1 VNPSE
6 RLLKQFRDLVTVRL
20 ERINRSLMELESG
33 GNLEAGQRV
42 LRELHGLKGE
52 ARMMG
57 FDEINTL
64 VHQMEELVRSVE
76 PHRYR
81 LSGESTDALLA
92 TADTVLALSGA
103 LQAGEPPLAVETLVA
118 TLQQR
123 VVAEA
128 ARPPMDEKVER
139 APPHAAHLLVAAR
152 TEPPGAPVVPAHWGG
167 ASRLDASP
175 GAPSAPAAAQF
186 LTGALRPESGAPSSS
201 RLVDA
206 SGVPGAPSG
215 SRLVDP
221 SASPGAPSGSRLMEP
236 SASPGVPLGS
246 RLVDPGVSLG
256 ALSGSRLVEP
266 GAAPGAPSGSRLVEP
281 GASPGVLLGSR
292 YVDASSMSGAPTV
305 SRLADSSAAPGTSAG
320 SRLVDFS
327 AVPSAQPSSSLV
339 DPSAVQGTQP
349 GSRLVDPSAV
359 PGVQSGSRLVDPSA
373 VQGAQSGSRLVDT
386 SAMPGVSP
394 GSRLV
399 DSSAAQGSPM
409 GSRYYVDPSA
419 LSGTPPSPRYV
430 DPTGTPGTPP
440 NPRFVD
446 PNVTT
451 GVPPGSRFVDSSA
464 APGAPTGSRLVDS
477 GVAQGPLPGTRMV
490 DSGPRSRPSSG
501 PGQKAGAGV
510 GRSGDVRVDTSVR
523 IGVASL
529 DMLTSAVTNL
539 GQVARRRELA
549 NARRLELVRE
559 LSELARAAEDL
570 GPAGLALA
578 ERLGRAKEL
587 AATLHR
593 EAKLLAN
600 AELRDLGQVSEEV
613 QGLRMLPL
621 SVLFEPYPRMVRDLA
636 RELGKEVELVVDGE
650 DTRADRAVVEAL
662 REPLMHLVRNALD
675 HGLETRVDR
684 VAAGKHPRGC
694 LTLRAAREGSRIVLR
709 VEDDGAGMDPGL
721 LRRVAV
727 RRGILDET
735 AANALSDAAA
745 RDLVFLPGFTSR
757 EVVTDLS
764 GRGVGLDAVRT
775 SLQALGGDV
784 GVESAP
790 GWGTIFTLRVPVSLT
805 VAPLLFVQVDQE
817 TLALSAVH
825 VSRALKVDASD
836 ISELAGRPTL
846 RMEGRVL
853 PFASLASLL
862 GLGPERPAK
871 EGELVLVVKG
881 QGLEAALAVDR
892 VLEERVQAILP
903 LKGILAR
910 FTHLT
915 GATSLADGRL
925 AMVLSAAALAAGV
938 HGTAPLRLARPSPRA
953 PEPRRRRILV
963 VDDSPLTREL
973 VANLLEAVGY
983 DTSRAADGPSAL
995 ELLSQEDVPVELVVT
1010 DLEMPE
1016 MDGVELTR
1024 RLKTDPARGGLPV
1037 VILTTRGGEAD
1048 RARGLAAGADG
1059 YITKGDL
1066 VRQDLVDVVG
1076 RLLG

>member
-1 VNPSE
+1 MNPSE

-57 FDEINTL
+57 FGEINTL
-64 VHQMEELVRSVE
+64 AHEMEELVRCAE
-76 PHRYR
+76 PQRYR
-81 LSGESTDALLA
+81 LSSESTDALLA

-103 LQAGEPPLAVETLVA
+103 LQAGEPLLAVETLVA

-123 VVAEA
+123 VIVES
-128 ARPPMDEKVER
+128 ARPVEGGR
-139 APPHAAHLLVAAR
+139 ASKPEGASHLIVADR
-152 TEPPGAPVVPAHWGG
+152 REPSGAVVVPAHWGT
-167 ASRLDASP
+167 P
-175 GAPSAPAAAQF
+175 APRPDAPA
-186 LTGALRPESGAPSSS
+186 G
-201 RLVDA
+201 
-206 SGVPGAPSG
+206 
-215 SRLVDP
+215 
-221 SASPGAPSGSRLMEP
+221 
-236 SASPGVPLGS
+236 
-246 RLVDPGVSLG
+246 
-256 ALSGSRLVEP
+256 
-266 GAAPGAPSGSRLVEP
+266 GAAPGAAASQFLATALRTEASGNPAGTHGESSTA
-281 GASPGVLLGSR
+281 GGV
-292 YVDASSMSGAPTV
+292 
-305 SRLADSSAAPGTSAG
+305 
-320 SRLVDFS
+320 
-327 AVPSAQPSSSLV
+327 
-339 DPSAVQGTQP
+339 P
-349 GSRLVDPSAV
+349 GSHGLHSGGSGHSHLVAPV
-359 PGVQSGSRLVDPSA
+359 TG
-373 VQGAQSGSRLVDT
+373 
-386 SAMPGVSP
+386 SP
-394 GSRLV
+394 GSAHLV
-399 DSSAAQGSPM
+399 APVTGSP
-409 GSRYYVDPSA
+409 GSAHLVAPVTGGLGSA
-419 LSGTPPSPRYV
+419 HLVAPV
-430 DPTGTPGTPP
+430 TGG
-440 NPRFVD
+440 
-446 PNVTT
+446 
-451 GVPPGSRFVDSSA
+451 PGSAHLVAPALGSTGAHLGGAAGGSGSAHLVGPATGASSNPA
-464 APGAPTGSRLVDS
+464 VS
-477 GVAQGPLPGTRMV
+477 PGTRMV
-490 DSGPRSRPSSG
+490 DTARSRPPASSKHG
-501 PGQKAGAGV
+501 TATV
-510 GRSGDVRVDTSVR
+510 RTGDVRMDTAVR

-549 NARRLELVRE
+549 TARRLELVRE

-570 GPAGLALA
+570 GPAGIALA

-600 AELRDLGQVSEEV
+600 AELRDLDQVSEEI

-650 DTRADRAVVEAL
+650 DTRADRSVVEAL

-684 VAAGKHPRGC
+684 VASGKHPRGC
-694 LTLRAAREGSRIVLR
+694 LTLRAAREGSRIILR
-709 VEDDGAGMDPGL
+709 VEDDGAGMDPAL

-727 RRGILDET
+727 RRGVLDEP

-745 RDLVFLPGFTSR
+745 RELVFLPGFTSR
-757 EVVTDLS
+757 DVVTDLS

-805 VAPLLFVQVDQE
+805 VAPLLFVQVFDE

-825 VSRALKVDASD
+825 VSRALKVDAS
-836 ISELAGRPTL
+836 EVGEVAGRPIL

-862 GLGPERPAK
+862 GLATERPAR

-881 QGLEAALAVDR
+881 QGMEAALAVDR

-910 FTHLT
+910 YTHLT

-925 AMVLSAAALAAGV
+925 AMVLSAAALAAAV
-938 HGTAPLRLARPSPRA
+938 HGTAPLKLARPPVRA
-953 PEPRRRRILV
+953 PAPRRRRILV

-983 DTSRAADGPSAL
+983 DTLRAADGPSAL
-995 ELLSQEDVPVELVVT
+995 EQLGQEGPPVELVVT

-1024 RLKTDPARGGLPV
+1024 RLKADPARRGLPV

-1076 RLLG
+1076 RLLA

>member
-1 VNPSE
+1 MNPSE

-20 ERINRSLMELESG
+20 ERINRALMELESG

-57 FDEINTL
+57 FGEINTL
-64 VHQMEELVRSVE
+64 AHEMEELVRCAE
-76 PHRYR
+76 PQRYR
-81 LSGESTDALLA
+81 LSSESTDALLA

-103 LQAGEPPLAVETLVA
+103 LQAGEPLLAVETLVA
-118 TLQQR
+118 TLRQQVLVESAR
-123 VVAEA
+123 PAGA
-128 ARPPMDEKVER
+128 ARPEEGGRPAKGEG
-139 APPHAAHLLVAAR
+139 ASPLLVAER
-152 TEPPGAPVVPAHWGG
+152 REPSAAVVVPAHWG
-167 ASRLDASP
+167 
-175 GAPSAPAAAQF
+175 APPAAASQ
-186 LTGALRPESGAPSSS
+186 LLAAALRSEPAGSATGPHGEAPVSGS
-201 RLVDA
+201 
-206 SGVPGAPSG
+206 PSG
-215 SRLVDP
+215 TGQPVHPSHGAGPGGSAPGSHGPHPGGSGHSHLV
-221 SASPGAPSGSRLMEP
+221 A
-236 SASPGVPLGS
+236 
-246 RLVDPGVSLG
+246 
-256 ALSGSRLVEP
+256 
-266 GAAPGAPSGSRLVEP
+266 AAPVGTGTHPGSAA
-281 GASPGVLLGSR
+281 GSPTN
-292 YVDASSMSGAPTV
+292 PTV
-305 SRLADSSAAPGTSAG
+305 SPAA
-320 SRLVDFS
+320 
-327 AVPSAQPSSSLV
+327 
-339 DPSAVQGTQP
+339 
-349 GSRLVDPSAV
+349 
-359 PGVQSGSRLVDPSA
+359 
-373 VQGAQSGSRLVDT
+373 
-386 SAMPGVSP
+386 
-394 GSRLV
+394 
-399 DSSAAQGSPM
+399 
-409 GSRYYVDPSA
+409 
-419 LSGTPPSPRYV
+419 
-430 DPTGTPGTPP
+430 
-440 NPRFVD
+440 
-446 PNVTT
+446 
-451 GVPPGSRFVDSSA
+451 
-464 APGAPTGSRLVDS
+464 
-477 GVAQGPLPGTRMV
+477 
-490 DSGPRSRPSSG
+490 RSRPAATSKHATG
-501 PGQKAGAGV
+501 TV
-510 GRSGDVRVDTSVR
+510 RTGDVRMDTAVR

-549 NARRLELVRE
+549 TARRLELVRE
-559 LSELARAAEDL
+559 LSELARAAENL
-570 GPAGLALA
+570 GPAGVALA

-600 AELRDLGQVSEEV
+600 AELRDLDQVSEEI

-636 RELGKEVELVVDGE
+636 RDLGKEVELVVDGE
-650 DTRADRAVVEAL
+650 DTRADRSVVEAL

-684 VAAGKHPRGC
+684 VASGKHPRGC
-694 LTLRAAREGSRIVLR
+694 LTLRAAREGSRIILR
-709 VEDDGAGMDPGL
+709 VEDDGAGMDPAL

-727 RRGILDET
+727 RRGVLDEP

-745 RDLVFLPGFTSR
+745 RELVFLPGFTSR

-805 VAPLLFVQVDQE
+805 VAPLLFVQISGE

-825 VSRALKVDASD
+825 VSRALKVDAS
-836 ISELAGRPTL
+836 EVGEVAGRPTL

-862 GLGPERPAK
+862 GHGSERPAR

-881 QGLEAALAVDR
+881 QGMEAALAVDR

-903 LKGILAR
+903 LKGILSR

-938 HGTAPLRLARPSPRA
+938 HGTAPLKLARPPVRTPA
-953 PEPRRRRILV
+953 PRRRRILV

-983 DTSRAADGPSAL
+983 DTLRAADGPSAL
-995 ELLSQEDVPVELVVT
+995 EQLGQEGPPVELVVT

-1024 RLKTDPARGGLPV
+1024 HLKTDPARKGLPV
-1037 VILTTRGGEAD
+1037 VILTTRGGELD

-1076 RLLG
+1076 RLLA

>member
-1 VNPSE
+1 MNPSE

-20 ERINRSLMELESG
+20 ERINRSLMELETG
-33 GNLEAGQRV
+33 GSLEAGQRV

-64 VHQMEELVRSVE
+64 VHQMEELVRCAE

-81 LSGESTDALLA
+81 LSPESTDALLA

-103 LQAGEPPLAVETLVA
+103 MQAGEPLLAVETLVA

-123 VVAEA
+123 AIVEA
-128 ARPPMDEKVER
+128 ARPPAAPRPEESGWMGQGLGR
-139 APPHAAHLLVAAR
+139 ATGPVARGEGASPVVSHLLVAAR
-152 TEPPGAPVVPAHWGG
+152 PEPPGGSGGRAHWGAGAPRPEVSPPGGTSATGG
-167 ASRLDASP
+167 AS
-175 GAPSAPAAAQF
+175 QF
-186 LTGALRPESGAPSSS
+186 LTAALRSESVGASPDGLVAGAVPGTYALPSGAAVPQGAPASS
-201 RLVDA
+201 A
-206 SGVPGAPSG
+206 GPGAVPGAHAPTAG
-215 SRLVDP
+215 S
-221 SASPGAPSGSRLMEP
+221 
-236 SASPGVPLGS
+236 
-246 RLVDPGVSLG
+246 
-256 ALSGSRLVEP
+256 
-266 GAAPGAPSGSRLVEP
+266 GAAPGAHAPAVGAGVSP
-281 GASPGVLLGSR
+281 GAHAPVASPGVVPGSHLGGLGAGGSGGAFLVGPATGSVVSGHLSTTGALPGPR
-292 YVDASSMSGAPTV
+292 MGEPSARARSGASSKHGA
-305 SRLADSSAAPGTSAG
+305 
-320 SRLVDFS
+320 
-327 AVPSAQPSSSLV
+327 
-339 DPSAVQGTQP
+339 
-349 GSRLVDPSAV
+349 
-359 PGVQSGSRLVDPSA
+359 
-373 VQGAQSGSRLVDT
+373 
-386 SAMPGVSP
+386 SP
-394 GSRLV
+394 VR
-399 DSSAAQGSPM
+399 
-409 GSRYYVDPSA
+409 
-419 LSGTPPSPRYV
+419 T
-430 DPTGTPGTPP
+430 
-440 NPRFVD
+440 
-446 PNVTT
+446 
-451 GVPPGSRFVDSSA
+451 
-464 APGAPTGSRLVDS
+464 
-477 GVAQGPLPGTRMV
+477 
-490 DSGPRSRPSSG
+490 
-501 PGQKAGAGV
+501 
-510 GRSGDVRVDTSVR
+510 GDVRMDTAVR

-549 NARRLELVRE
+549 TARRLELVRE
-559 LSELARAAEDL
+559 LSDLARAAEDL
-570 GPAGLALA
+570 GPAGMPLA

-600 AELRDLGQVSEEV
+600 AELRDLGQVSEEI

-636 RELGKEVELVVDGE
+636 RELGREVELVVDGE

-684 VAAGKHPRGC
+684 VASGKHPRGC
-694 LTLRAAREGSRIVLR
+694 LTLRAAREGSRIILR
-709 VEDDGAGMDPGL
+709 VEDDGAGMDPVL

-727 RRGILDET
+727 RRGMLDE
-735 AANALSDAAA
+735 AAAHALSDAAA

-805 VAPLLFVQVDQE
+805 VAPLLFVQVGDE

-836 ISELAGRPTL
+836 VGEVAGRPTL

-862 GLGPERPAK
+862 GMGPERPAR

-881 QGLEAALAVDR
+881 QGMEAALAVDR

-938 HGTAPLRLARPSPRA
+938 HGTAPLKLARPSLRTPA
-953 PEPRRRRILV
+953 PRRRRILV

-983 DTSRAADGPSAL
+983 DTLRAPDGPSAL
-995 ELLSQEDVPVELVVT
+995 ERLEEGPPVELVVT

-1024 RLKTDPARGGLPV
+1024 RLKAAPAHGQLPV
-1037 VILTTRGGEAD
+1037 VILTTRGGEED

-1076 RLLG
+1076 RLLGTSP

>member
-1 VNPSE
+1 
-6 RLLKQFRDLVTVRL
+6 
-20 ERINRSLMELESG
+20 MELESG

-57 FDEINTL
+57 FSEINTL
-64 VHQMEELVRSVE
+64 AHEMEELVRCAE
-76 PHRYR
+76 PQRYR
-81 LSGESTDALLA
+81 LSSESTDALLA

-103 LQAGEPPLAVETLVA
+103 LQAGEPLLAVETLVA
-118 TLQQR
+118 TLQER
-123 VVAEA
+123 VIAES
-128 ARPPMDEKVER
+128 ARP
-139 APPHAAHLLVAAR
+139 A
-152 TEPPGAPVVPAHWGG
+152 GAPRPEEGGRAAKGEGASHLIVADRREPSAAVVVPAHWGAPASRPEASAGGAAPGVTASQFLTTALRSEVPGSPAGAHGDPSATGAVPSTAFGGSPLGHVAG
-167 ASRLDASP
+167 ASPGPHTGHPGHGATPGTAYGNPGPGQSAGATPGSHGLPPGGSGHSHLVAPVAGSAHLVASVTGSPGLPHLVASAPGSAGAPGGAAGGPGNSHLVAPSPGTSPNTPPASPAASP
-175 GAPSAPAAAQF
+175 GARMVDAARSRAPAAPKHGTA
-186 LTGALRPESGAPSSS
+186 
-201 RLVDA
+201 
-206 SGVPGAPSG
+206 
-215 SRLVDP
+215 
-221 SASPGAPSGSRLMEP
+221 
-236 SASPGVPLGS
+236 
-246 RLVDPGVSLG
+246 
-256 ALSGSRLVEP
+256 
-266 GAAPGAPSGSRLVEP
+266 
-281 GASPGVLLGSR
+281 
-292 YVDASSMSGAPTV
+292 TV
-305 SRLADSSAAPGTSAG
+305 RT
-320 SRLVDFS
+320 
-327 AVPSAQPSSSLV
+327 
-339 DPSAVQGTQP
+339 
-349 GSRLVDPSAV
+349 
-359 PGVQSGSRLVDPSA
+359 
-373 VQGAQSGSRLVDT
+373 
-386 SAMPGVSP
+386 
-394 GSRLV
+394 
-399 DSSAAQGSPM
+399 
-409 GSRYYVDPSA
+409 
-419 LSGTPPSPRYV
+419 
-430 DPTGTPGTPP
+430 
-440 NPRFVD
+440 
-446 PNVTT
+446 
-451 GVPPGSRFVDSSA
+451 
-464 APGAPTGSRLVDS
+464 
-477 GVAQGPLPGTRMV
+477 
-490 DSGPRSRPSSG
+490 
-501 PGQKAGAGV
+501 
-510 GRSGDVRVDTSVR
+510 GDVRMDTAVR

-549 NARRLELVRE
+549 TARRLELVRE

-570 GPAGLALA
+570 GPAGVALA

-600 AELRDLGQVSEEV
+600 AELRDLDQVSEEI

-650 DTRADRAVVEAL
+650 DTRADRSVVEAL

-684 VAAGKHPRGC
+684 VASGKHPRGC

-709 VEDDGAGMDPGL
+709 VEDDGAGMDPAL

-727 RRGILDET
+727 RRGVLDEP

-745 RDLVFLPGFTSR
+745 RELVFLPGFTSR
-757 EVVTDLS
+757 DVVTDLS

-805 VAPLLFVQVDQE
+805 VAPLLFVQVVDE

-825 VSRALKVDASD
+825 VSRALKVDAS
-836 ISELAGRPTL
+836 EVGEVAGRPTL

-862 GLGPERPAK
+862 GLATERPAR

-881 QGLEAALAVDR
+881 QGMEAALAVDR

-910 FTHLT
+910 YTHLT

-938 HGTAPLRLARPSPRA
+938 HGTAPLKLARPPVRA
-953 PEPRRRRILV
+953 PAPRRRRILV

-983 DTSRAADGPSAL
+983 DTLRAADGPSAL
-995 ELLSQEDVPVELVVT
+995 EQLAQEGPPVELVVT

-1024 RLKTDPARGGLPV
+1024 RLKADPARRGLPV
-1037 VILTTRGGEAD
+1037 VILTTRGGEPD

-1076 RLLG
+1076 RLLA

>member
-1 VNPSE
+1 MNPSE

-57 FDEINTL
+57 FSEINTL
-64 VHQMEELVRSVE
+64 AHEMEELVRCAE
-76 PHRYR
+76 PQRYR
-81 LSGESTDALLA
+81 LSSESTDALLA

-103 LQAGEPPLAVETLVA
+103 LQAGEPLLAVETLVA

-123 VVAEA
+123 VIVES
-128 ARPPMDEKVER
+128 ARPAEGGRTSKGEGASHLIVTDRREPS
-139 APPHAAHLLVAAR
+139 AAV
-152 TEPPGAPVVPAHWGG
+152 VVPAHWSAP
-167 ASRLDASP
+167 ASRPDASAGGASP
-175 GAPSAPAAAQF
+175 GAGASQF
-186 LTGALRPESGAPSSS
+186 LATALRTETPGSPAGTHGEPSTAGGAPGAAHGSPT
-201 RLVDA
+201 
-206 SGVPGAPSG
+206 PGQIA
-215 SRLVDP
+215 
-221 SASPGAPSGSRLMEP
+221 
-236 SASPGVPLGS
+236 
-246 RLVDPGVSLG
+246 
-256 ALSGSRLVEP
+256 
-266 GAAPGAPSGSRLVEP
+266 GAAPGSHGLHPSTSGQSHLVVPVAGGPGGSHLVAPVTGGKEGSHLVAPVTGGP
-281 GASPGVLLGSR
+281 GSAHLVASAPGSTGAHLGGAAGSPGNSHLVGS
-292 YVDASSMSGAPTV
+292 
-305 SRLADSSAAPGTSAG
+305 APGTSSNPHPAN
-320 SRLVDFS
+320 
-327 AVPSAQPSSSLV
+327 P
-339 DPSAVQGTQP
+339 
-349 GSRLVDPSAV
+349 
-359 PGVQSGSRLVDPSA
+359 
-373 VQGAQSGSRLVDT
+373 
-386 SAMPGVSP
+386 
-394 GSRLV
+394 
-399 DSSAAQGSPM
+399 AAS
-409 GSRYYVDPSA
+409 
-419 LSGTPPSPRYV
+419 
-430 DPTGTPGTPP
+430 
-440 NPRFVD
+440 
-446 PNVTT
+446 
-451 GVPPGSRFVDSSA
+451 
-464 APGAPTGSRLVDS
+464 
-477 GVAQGPLPGTRMV
+477 PGTRMV
-490 DSGPRSRPSSG
+490 DTARSRPPAAPKHG
-501 PGQKAGAGV
+501 TATV
-510 GRSGDVRVDTSVR
+510 RTGDVRMDTAVR

-549 NARRLELVRE
+549 TARRLELARE
-559 LSELARAAEDL
+559 LSELARTAEDL
-570 GPAGLALA
+570 GPAGVALA

-600 AELRDLGQVSEEV
+600 AELRDLDQVSEEI

-650 DTRADRAVVEAL
+650 DTRADRSVVEAL

-684 VAAGKHPRGC
+684 VASAKHPRGC
-694 LTLRAAREGSRIVLR
+694 LTLRAAREGSRIILR
-709 VEDDGAGMDPGL
+709 VEDDGAGMDPAL

-727 RRGILDET
+727 RRGVLDEP

-757 EVVTDLS
+757 DVVTDLS

-805 VAPLLFVQVDQE
+805 VAPLLFVQVFDE

-825 VSRALKVDASD
+825 VSRALKVDAS
-836 ISELAGRPTL
+836 EVGEVAGRPTL

-862 GLGPERPAK
+862 GLATERPAR

-881 QGLEAALAVDR
+881 QGMEAALAVDR

-910 FTHLT
+910 YTHLT

-938 HGTAPLRLARPSPRA
+938 HGTAPLKLARPPVRA
-953 PEPRRRRILV
+953 PAPRRRRILV

-983 DTSRAADGPSAL
+983 DTLRAADGPSAL
-995 ELLSQEDVPVELVVT
+995 EQLGQEGPPVELVVT

-1024 RLKTDPARGGLPV
+1024 RLKSDPARRGLPV

-1076 RLLG
+1076 RLLA

>member
-1 VNPSE
+1 MNPSE

-57 FDEINTL
+57 FGEINTL
-64 VHQMEELVRSVE
+64 AHEMEELVRCAE
-76 PHRYR
+76 PQRYR
-81 LSGESTDALLA
+81 LSSESTDALLA

-103 LQAGEPPLAVETLVA
+103 LQAGEPLLAVETLVA

-123 VVAEA
+123 VIVES
-128 ARPPMDEKVER
+128 ARPVEGGR
-139 APPHAAHLLVAAR
+139 ASKSEGASHLIVADRREPSGAVVVPSHWGTPASRPDAPVGAAASQFLATALR
-152 TEPPGAPVVPAHWGG
+152 TEASGSPAGTHGESSAAGGAPGTALGSAAAG
-167 ASRLDASP
+167 ASP
-175 GAPSAPAAAQF
+175 GSH
-186 LTGALRPESGAPSSS
+186 
-201 RLVDA
+201 LVH
-206 SGVPGAPSG
+206 PGH
-215 SRLVDP
+215 
-221 SASPGAPSGSRLMEP
+221 
-236 SASPGVPLGS
+236 
-246 RLVDPGVSLG
+246 
-256 ALSGSRLVEP
+256 
-266 GAAPGAPSGSRLVEP
+266 GAAPGAVHG
-281 GASPGVLLGSR
+281 SPGPGQS
-292 YVDASSMSGAPTV
+292 AG
-305 SRLADSSAAPGTSAG
+305 AAPGLHGLHPGG
-320 SRLVDFS
+320 SGHSHLV
-327 AVPSAQPSSSLV
+327 APVT
-339 DPSAVQGTQP
+339 G
-349 GSRLVDPSAV
+349 
-359 PGVQSGSRLVDPSA
+359 
-373 VQGAQSGSRLVDT
+373 
-386 SAMPGVSP
+386 SP
-394 GSRLV
+394 GSAHLV
-399 DSSAAQGSPM
+399 APVTGSP
-409 GSRYYVDPSA
+409 GSAHLVSPALGSTGAHLGGAAGGSGSA
-419 LSGTPPSPRYV
+419 HLVGPA
-430 DPTGTPGTPP
+430 TGTSS
-440 NPRFVD
+440 NPAV
-446 PNVTT
+446 
-451 GVPPGSRFVDSSA
+451 S
-464 APGAPTGSRLVDS
+464 
-477 GVAQGPLPGTRMV
+477 PGTRMV
-490 DSGPRSRPSSG
+490 DTARSRPPAASKHG
-501 PGQKAGAGV
+501 TATV
-510 GRSGDVRVDTSVR
+510 RTGDVRMDTAVR

-549 NARRLELVRE
+549 TARRLELVRE
-559 LSELARAAEDL
+559 LSELARSAEDL
-570 GPAGLALA
+570 GPAGIALA

-600 AELRDLGQVSEEV
+600 AELRDLDQVSEEI

-650 DTRADRAVVEAL
+650 DTRADRSVVEAL

-684 VAAGKHPRGC
+684 VASGKHPRGC
-694 LTLRAAREGSRIVLR
+694 LTLRAAREGSRIILR
-709 VEDDGAGMDPGL
+709 VEDDGAGMDPAL

-727 RRGILDET
+727 RRGVLDEP

-745 RDLVFLPGFTSR
+745 RELVFLPGFTSR

-805 VAPLLFVQVDQE
+805 VAPLLFVQVFDE

-825 VSRALKVDASD
+825 VSRALKVDAS
-836 ISELAGRPTL
+836 EVGEVAGRPIL

-862 GLGPERPAK
+862 GLATERPAR

-881 QGLEAALAVDR
+881 QGMEAALAVDR

-910 FTHLT
+910 YPHLT

-925 AMVLSAAALAAGV
+925 AMVLSAAALAAAV
-938 HGTAPLRLARPSPRA
+938 HGTAPLKLARPPVRA
-953 PEPRRRRILV
+953 PAPRRRRILV

-983 DTSRAADGPSAL
+983 DTLRAADGPSAL
-995 ELLSQEDVPVELVVT
+995 EQLGQEGPPVELVVT

-1024 RLKTDPARGGLPV
+1024 RLKADPARRGLPV

-1076 RLLG
+1076 RLLA

>member
-1 VNPSE
+1 MNPSE

-57 FDEINTL
+57 FGEINTL
-64 VHQMEELVRSVE
+64 AHEMEELVRCAE
-76 PHRYR
+76 PQRYR
-81 LSGESTDALLA
+81 LSSESTDALLA

-103 LQAGEPPLAVETLVA
+103 LQAGEPLLAVETLVA

-123 VVAEA
+123 VIVES
-128 ARPPMDEKVER
+128 ARPAEGGR
-139 APPHAAHLLVAAR
+139 ASKSEGASHLIVADRREPSGAVVVPSHWGTPASRPDAPVGAAASQFLATALR
-152 TEPPGAPVVPAHWGG
+152 TEASGSPAGTHGESSAAGGAPGTALGSAAAG
-167 ASRLDASP
+167 ASP
-175 GAPSAPAAAQF
+175 GSH
-186 LTGALRPESGAPSSS
+186 
-201 RLVDA
+201 LVH
-206 SGVPGAPSG
+206 PGH
-215 SRLVDP
+215 
-221 SASPGAPSGSRLMEP
+221 
-236 SASPGVPLGS
+236 
-246 RLVDPGVSLG
+246 
-256 ALSGSRLVEP
+256 
-266 GAAPGAPSGSRLVEP
+266 GAAPGAAHG
-281 GASPGVLLGSR
+281 SPGPGQS
-292 YVDASSMSGAPTV
+292 AG
-305 SRLADSSAAPGTSAG
+305 AAPGSHGLHPGG
-320 SRLVDFS
+320 SGHSHLV
-327 AVPSAQPSSSLV
+327 APVT
-339 DPSAVQGTQP
+339 G
-349 GSRLVDPSAV
+349 
-359 PGVQSGSRLVDPSA
+359 
-373 VQGAQSGSRLVDT
+373 
-386 SAMPGVSP
+386 SP
-394 GSRLV
+394 GSAHLV
-399 DSSAAQGSPM
+399 APVTGSP
-409 GSRYYVDPSA
+409 GSAHLVAPALGSTGAHLGGAAGGSGSA
-419 LSGTPPSPRYV
+419 HLVGPA
-430 DPTGTPGTPP
+430 TGTSS
-440 NPRFVD
+440 NPAV
-446 PNVTT
+446 
-451 GVPPGSRFVDSSA
+451 S
-464 APGAPTGSRLVDS
+464 
-477 GVAQGPLPGTRMV
+477 PGTRMV
-490 DSGPRSRPSSG
+490 DTARSRPPAASKHG
-501 PGQKAGAGV
+501 TATV
-510 GRSGDVRVDTSVR
+510 RTGDVRMDTAVR

-549 NARRLELVRE
+549 TARRLELVRE
-559 LSELARAAEDL
+559 LSELARSAEDL
-570 GPAGLALA
+570 GPAGIALA

-600 AELRDLGQVSEEV
+600 AELRDLDQVSEEI

-650 DTRADRAVVEAL
+650 DTRADRSVVEAL

-684 VAAGKHPRGC
+684 VASGKHPRGC
-694 LTLRAAREGSRIVLR
+694 LTLRAAREGSRIILR
-709 VEDDGAGMDPGL
+709 VEDDGAGMDPAL

-727 RRGILDET
+727 RRGVLDEP

-745 RDLVFLPGFTSR
+745 RELVFLPGFTSR

-805 VAPLLFVQVDQE
+805 VAPLLFVQVFDE

-825 VSRALKVDASD
+825 VSRALKVDAS
-836 ISELAGRPTL
+836 EVGEVAGRPIL

-862 GLGPERPAK
+862 GLATERPAR

-881 QGLEAALAVDR
+881 QGMEAALAVDR

-910 FTHLT
+910 YPHLT

-925 AMVLSAAALAAGV
+925 AMVLSAAALAAAV
-938 HGTAPLRLARPSPRA
+938 HGTAPLKLARPPVRA
-953 PEPRRRRILV
+953 PAPRRRRILV

-983 DTSRAADGPSAL
+983 DTLRAADGPSAL
-995 ELLSQEDVPVELVVT
+995 EQLGQEGPPVELVVT

-1024 RLKTDPARGGLPV
+1024 RLKADPARRGLPV

-1048 RARGLAAGADG
+1048 RARGL
-1059 YITKGDL
+1059 
-1066 VRQDLVDVVG
+1066 
-1076 RLLG
+1076 